1 MASRRTARKL
11 SKNSP
16 GSMAITQT
24 KPPAIDGTTEVGQP
38 LYAVAGTYSAGATSQ
53 GFTWQRSDNG
63 GANWSAQPGGNK
75 ETIVLV
81 EGDIGAVFRVVE
93 TVLDS
98 EGGTVEFESAKSS
111 AVKPAPTQIGDVT
124 VTGPAT
130 GLVNTPLTFSA
141 INTGESQYLTY
152 AWTVKGGNASIAN
165 AAVNP
170 AVITFTEPAAAV
182 SVDCVI
188 DTPDNTCTDNPQTG
202 STEFDS
208 QVAPPEPDEDTPLE
222 KKTDSV
228 ISGEAFVGTVLQ
240 LVPGSAQGGKAPIS
254 YSYAWERGTG
264 GSWDTIDGFTSQ
276 SYAIREQEL
285 GYSVRAVTIA
295 VDAEGT
301 ELRLASTGTALVQ
314 EPFDPINENP
324 DALLNANTQYQAMS
338 LLIHYQAWHARTLII
353 TPLTDSSFKVTPGG
367 KLSNQPPTMELFK
380 QSTRM
385 SYTPTEGEWRAVRD
399 WMAFRWTGK
408 LTDSSA
414 VDGSFV
420 LSTAGGGRFVPGGGS
435 LPSEIEVAV

>member
-1 MASRRTARKL
+1 
-11 SKNSP
+11 
-16 GSMAITQT
+16 MAITQT
-24 KPPAIDGTTEVGQP
+24 KAPTIDGTSEVGQV
-38 LYAVAGTYSAGATSQ
+38 LYAVAGTYSAGAVSQ
-53 GFTWQRSDNG
+53 GFTWQRSTNG
-63 GANWSAQPGGNK
+63 GADWSAQPGGDQDN
-75 ETIVLV
+75 IFLV
-81 EGDIGAVFRVVE
+81 EGDIGVVFRCIE
-93 TVLDS
+93 TVASPANEAKDIDR
-98 EGGTVEFESAKSS
+98 GYFESAKSS
-111 AVKPAPTQIGDVT
+111 AVKPAPTQIGEVT

-152 AWTVKGGNASIAN
+152 AWTVKGGNASIAD
-165 AAVNP
+165 ASVNP

-182 SVDCVI
+182 AVECVI
-188 DTPDNTCTDNPQTG
+188 DTPDNTCTDKPQTG
-202 STEFDS
+202 SVEFDS
-208 QVAPPEPDEDTPLE
+208 QVAPPEPDENTPLE

-254 YSYAWERGTG
+254 YSYVWERGKD

-276 SYAIREQEL
+276 SYAIRQQEL

-314 EPFDPINENP
+314 EPFDPINEDP
-324 DALLNANTQYQAMS
+324 DAILNANTQYQAMS

-408 LTDSSA
+408 LKDSSA